1 MDLLGAIGGLVS
13 IAGAIFLLLAAL
25 GLVRMPDVYNRMQ
38 AGTKATT
45 LGSILFLA
53 GVGIAFPGWLPRLA
67 LLVVFIVFTNP
78 ISSHALIRA
87 AHAAGIPLASQ
98 TVQDDLAGSG
108 DAPAASGPPPD
119 GEASAAAAPSAGGPP
134 SAGGAPSA
142 DRSREGA
149 R

>member
-1 MDLLGAIGGLVS
+1 MDLLGVIGGLVS

-53 GVGIAFPGWLPRLA
+53 GVGIAFPSWLPRLA
-67 LLVVFIVFTNP
+67 LLIVFIVFTNP

-108 DAPAASGPPPD
+108 ADADAD
-119 GEASAAAAPSAGGPP
+119 AAPSAGGTSSVAGP
-134 SAGGAPSA
+134 SAGG
-142 DRSREGA
+142 SRKESP
-149 R
+149 